1 MLEKI
6 IDCFRKPRIFKLAQK
21 LGCDVDGDVIM
32 YKGVKYVIHI
42 LSGTLI
48 RVK

>member
-21 LGCDVDGDVIM
+21 SGYDIDWDVIA
-32 YKGVKYVIHI
+32 YKGTKYVIHI
-42 LSGTLI
+42 LSNTLV

>member
-21 LGCDVDGDVIM
+21 SGCDIDGDVIT
-32 YKGVKYVIHI
+32 YKGVTYAINI
-42 LSGTLI
+42 LNGILI